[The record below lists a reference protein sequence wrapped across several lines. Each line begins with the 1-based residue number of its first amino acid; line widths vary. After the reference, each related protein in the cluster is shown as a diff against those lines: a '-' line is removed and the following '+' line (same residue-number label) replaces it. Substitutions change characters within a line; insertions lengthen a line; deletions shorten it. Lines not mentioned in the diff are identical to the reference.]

1 MIIAS
6 EVMPGIVW
14 NVNRVYDGNAP
25 EAIEMETENEFIR
38 SFNPVVLSNG
48 LTGKKL
54 LHGYMD
60 AYRPPAGKYRA
71 DVVRRRN
78 GRLSRADHVLME
90 ERKWKSFIKA

>member
-14 NVNRVYDGNAP
+14 NVKRVADGNAP
-25 EAIEMETENEFIR
+25 EVCEMETENEFIR
-38 SFNPVVLSNG
+38 RFNPVVLSNG

-71 DVVRRRN
+71 DV
-78 GRLSRADHVLME
+78 GRG
-90 ERKWKSFIKA
+90 KSGVYRGV

>member
-48 LTGKKL
+48 LTGKSFC
-54 LHGYMD
+54 MD
-60 AYRPPAGKYRA
+60 TWMPT
-71 DVVRRRN
+71 
-78 GRLSRADHVLME
+78 GRLLENIVPMWGADGTGVYHAMIVY
-90 ERKWKSFIKA
+90 